1 MEELIERKSIR
12 RYDLRAWEIVPEFES
27 RGETYENTRN
37 PISEFSR
44 AINRINP
51 SRATIT
57 LWVYPDSFTLYRQ
70 IRNELVERG
79 FSVAARPLPQGMTIR
94 GSPQGTQSAAQ

>member
-1 MEELIERKSIR
+1 MISGPGKSSPN
-12 RYDLRAWEIVPEFES
+12 LRAAAKPM
-27 RGETYENTRN
+27 RATQN

-51 SRATIT
+51 ARATIT
-57 LWVYPDSFTLYRQ
+57 LWVYPDSFTLYRRL
-70 IRNELVERG
+70 RNDLVERG
-79 FSVAARPLPQGMTIR
+79 FSVAARPLPNGMTIR